1 MVIAVG
7 ETRNAR
13 AFDYRCLHECAGG
26 RVVRS
31 DARVSMEERERRGR
45 KEIERRPP
53 TYRRVH
59 AVDEYTTVL
68 RSLGFISALKM
79 PSLSRSRP
87 FPSPRSEHRCSFA
100 KPTRGPP
107 LRLWLNGLPICQDPT
122 PIPCVFS
129 LVPPLLF
136 RSRHPFLPVPC
147 FARSLSLHFTGP
159 SSLSLFCPF
168 ERLSLAPSPRHILS
182 HLEPFTAEDVVDPSN
197 GRAWSDPFARS
208 PPNSRIDPPVSGVE
222 GWRTVRSVDHGAIV
236 RYPLSLRTE
245 RRGWDGSFDRASIA
259 MRAENSEFRS
269 REEKGGKN
277 LFVWN
282 REERREERGSRGRKN
297 MRCSE
302 T

>member
-1 MVIAVG
+1 MRSIIGVCTSPPEA
-7 ETRNAR
+7 ESFAQM
-13 AFDYRCLHECAGG
+13 HEF
-26 RVVRS
+26 RWK
-31 DARVSMEERERRGR
+31 REKGGR

-147 FARSLSLHFTGP
+147 FARSLSLRFTGP
-159 SSLSLFCPF
+159 SSLSLLPL
-168 ERLSLAPSPRHILS
+168 RTPL
-182 HLEPFTAEDVVDPSN
+182 
-197 GRAWSDPFARS
+197 ARS
-208 PPNSRIDPPVSGVE
+208 FTPTYPIAP
-222 GWRTVRSVDHGAIV
+222 RTVH
-236 RYPLSLRTE
+236 
-245 RRGWDGSFDRASIA
+245 RGGCR
-259 MRAENSEFRS
+259 
-269 REEKGGKN
+269 
-277 LFVWN
+277 
-282 REERREERGSRGRKN
+282 
-297 MRCSE
+297 
-302 T
+302 

>member
-13 AFDYRCLHECAGG
+13 AFDYRCLHESAGG

-31 DARVSMEERERRGR
+31 DARVSMEERERGGR

-147 FARSLSLHFTGP
+147 FARSLSLRFTGP
-159 SSLSLFCPF
+159 SSLSL
-168 ERLSLAPSPRHILS
+168 SSAPSNASRSLLHPDISYRTSNRSPRRMSLTHRTGVLGAIRL
-182 HLEPFTAEDVVDPSN
+182 L
-197 GRAWSDPFARS
+197 GL

-236 RYPLSLRTE
+236 RYPLSLPPNGTE
-245 RRGWDGSFDRASIA
+245 RRWF
-259 MRAENSEFRS
+259 
-269 REEKGGKN
+269 
-277 LFVWN
+277 L
-282 REERREERGSRGRKN
+282 
-297 MRCSE
+297 
-302 T
+302 

>member
-1 MVIAVG
+1 MSPRRSQSRVQSVNFFDDSISRPVNRFPREGGLDGSCGEIYYDCIIRSIDRGYNTRIELRERKVKGNRDRGGRGLVVIAVG

-13 AFDYRCLHECAGG
+13 AFDYRCLHESAGG

-147 FARSLSLHFTGP
+147 FARSLSLRFTGP
-159 SSLSLFCPF
+159 SSLSLLPL
-168 ERLSLAPSPRHILS
+168 RTPL
-182 HLEPFTAEDVVDPSN
+182 
-197 GRAWSDPFARS
+197 ARS
-208 PPNSRIDPPVSGVE
+208 FTPTYPIAP
-222 GWRTVRSVDHGAIV
+222 RTVH
-236 RYPLSLRTE
+236 
-245 RRGWDGSFDRASIA
+245 RGGCR
-259 MRAENSEFRS
+259 
-269 REEKGGKN
+269 
-277 LFVWN
+277 
-282 REERREERGSRGRKN
+282 
-297 MRCSE
+297 
-302 T
+302 